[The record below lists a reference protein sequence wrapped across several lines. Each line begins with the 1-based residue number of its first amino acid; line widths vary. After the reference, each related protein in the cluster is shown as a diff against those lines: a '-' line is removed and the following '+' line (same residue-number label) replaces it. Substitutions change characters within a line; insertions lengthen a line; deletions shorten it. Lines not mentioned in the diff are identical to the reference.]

1 MLRKLLIVAVV
12 ILLFSSGALADIGQV
27 ESFSIGALNLVG
39 RCGPIGSAQGGNIV
53 IIGHSQQ
60 LQKPYFSTTARQEGK
75 GILVQYGTAKGAG
88 GVSGVAQGAKVKGL
102 QSQLTKPFGQAV
114 QGQRLSVNL
123 GQVALKA
130 GGVGGTKGVQG
141 FVGGQSQT
149 ITTPRM
155 TSTQTQFVGIG
166 QYSAVSGGKGSAG
179 IVVNTVN
186 VEMGQGQ
193 IVTGAPAFPHY
204 KK

>member
-1 MLRKLLIVAVV
+1 MLRKFLIFVVV

-27 ESFSIGALNLVG
+27 EGFSIGALNLVG
-39 RCGPIGSAQGGNIV
+39 RYGPIGSAQGGNIV

-60 LQKPYFSTTARQEGK
+60 IHKPCFSTTARQEEK
-75 GILVQYGTAKGAG
+75 GILVQHGTAKGAG
-88 GVSGVAQGAKVKGL
+88 GVSGVAQGAKVQGT
-102 QSQLTKPFGQAV
+102 QGQLVKPFGSTV
-114 QGQRLSVNL
+114 QGQRLKVNL
-123 GQVALKA
+123 GQIALKA

-155 TSTQTQFVGIG
+155 KSTQTQFVGIG
-166 QYSAVSGGKGSAG
+166 QYSAVSGGKGSKG

-193 IVTGAPAFPHY
+193 IVNGGPIFPH
-204 KK
+204 

>member
-1 MLRKLLIVAVV
+1 MLRKFLIFVVV

-27 ESFSIGALNLVG
+27 EGFSIGAHNLVR
-39 RCGPIGSAQGGNIV
+39 RCGPIGSAQGGSII

-60 LQKPYFSTTARQEGK
+60 IKKPCFPTTARQEEK

-88 GVSGVAQGAKVKGL
+88 GVSGVVQGAKVKGM
-102 QSQLTKPFGQAV
+102 QGQLTKPFGQAM
-114 QGQRLSVNL
+114 QGQRLNVNL
-123 GQVALKA
+123 GQIALKA
-130 GGVGGTKGVQG
+130 GGVGSTKGVQA
-141 FVGGQSQT
+141 FVGRQTQT

-155 TSTQTQFVGIG
+155 TNTQTQFVGIG
-166 QYSAVSGGKGSAG
+166 QCSAVSGSKGSKG

-193 IVTGAPAFPHY
+193 IVTGGPAFPHY
-204 KK
+204 SK

>member
-1 MLRKLLIVAVV
+1 MIRKFLIFVVV
-12 ILLFSSGALADIGQV
+12 ILLFSSGTIADIGQV
-27 ESFSIGALNLVG
+27 EGFSIGALNLVG

-60 LQKPYFSTTARQEGK
+60 IQKPCFFTKASQEEK

-88 GVSGVAQGAKVKGL
+88 GVSGVAQSAKVQGM
-102 QSQLTKPFGQAV
+102 QGQLTKPFGSTV
-114 QGQRLSVNL
+114 QGQRLNVNL
-123 GQVALKA
+123 GQVALKT
-130 GGVGGTKGVQG
+130 GGVGSTQGVQG

-155 TSTQTQFVGIG
+155 TSTQTQCVGVG
-166 QYSAVSGGKGSAG
+166 QYSAVSGGKGSKG

-193 IVTGAPAFPHY
+193 IVNGGPAFPH
-204 KK
+204 

>member
-1 MLRKLLIVAVV
+1 MKRKFIIYVAV
-12 ILLFSSGALADIGQV
+12 ILLFHSGALADIGQV
-27 ESFSIGALNLVG
+27 EGFSIGALNLVG
-39 RCGPIGSAQGGNIV
+39 RCGPVGSAKGGNIV

-60 LQKPYFSTTARQEGK
+60 IQQPCFPTTAKQQEK
-75 GILVQYGTAKGAG
+75 GILIQYGTAKGAG
-88 GVSGVAQGAKVKGL
+88 GVSGVAQRAKIKGM
-102 QSQLTKPFGQAV
+102 QGQLTKPFGQAV
-114 QGQRLSVNL
+114 QGQRLNVNL
-123 GQVALKA
+123 GQIALKA

-166 QYSAVSGGKGSAG
+166 QCSAVSGGIGSTG

-186 VEMGQGQ
+186 VKMGQEQ
-193 IVTGAPAFPHY
+193 IVTGSPAYPHY

>member
-1 MLRKLLIVAVV
+1 MFRKFLIVAVV

-27 ESFSIGALNLVG
+27 EGFSIGALNLVG
-39 RCGPIGSAQGGNIV
+39 RCGPVGSAQGGNIV

-60 LQKPYFSTTARQEGK
+60 IQKPYLSTTARQEEK
-75 GILVQYGTAKGAG
+75 GILVQHGTAKGVG
-88 GVSGVAQGAKVKGL
+88 GVSGVAQRAKVQGL
-102 QSQLTKPFGQAV
+102 QGQYTGPFGSTV
-114 QGQRLSVNL
+114 QGQRLNVNL

-130 GGVGGTKGVQG
+130 GGVGSTQGVQG

-155 TSTQTQFVGIG
+155 TSTESQFVGVV
-166 QYSAVSGGKGSAG
+166 QYSAVSGGKGSTG

-193 IVTGAPAFPHY
+193 IVTGGPAFPHY
-204 KK
+204 SK

>member
-1 MLRKLLIVAVV
+1 MLRKFLIVAVV

-27 ESFSIGALNLVG
+27 EGFSIGALNLVG

-60 LQKPYFSTTARQEGK
+60 IQKPCFYTTARQEEK
-75 GILVQYGTAKGAG
+75 GIVFQYGTSKGAG
-88 GVSGVAQGAKVKGL
+88 GVSGVAQGAKVQGV
-102 QSQLTKPFGQAV
+102 QGQYTKPFGSTM
-114 QGQRLSVNL
+114 QGQRLNVNL
-123 GQVALKA
+123 GQIALKA
-130 GGVGGTKGVQG
+130 GGVGRTKGVQG

-155 TSTQTQFVGIG
+155 TSTATQCVGVG
-166 QYSAVSGGKGSAG
+166 QFSAVSGSEGSTG

-193 IVTGAPAFPHY
+193 IVN
-204 KK
+204 

>member
-1 MLRKLLIVAVV
+1 MLRKFLIFVVV

-27 ESFSIGALNLVG
+27 EGFSIGALNLVG

-60 LQKPYFSTTARQEGK
+60 IQKPGFSTTARQEEK

-88 GVSGVAQGAKVKGL
+88 GLSGVAQGAKVQGM
-102 QSQLTKPFGQAV
+102 QGQLTKPFGSTL
-114 QGQRLSVNL
+114 QGQRLNVNL

-130 GGVGGTKGVQG
+130 GGVGGTKGIQG

-155 TSTQTQFVGIG
+155 TSTQTQSVGIG
-166 QYSAVSGGKGSAG
+166 QYSAVSGGRGSNG

-193 IVTGAPAFPHY
+193 IVTEGN
-204 KK
+204 